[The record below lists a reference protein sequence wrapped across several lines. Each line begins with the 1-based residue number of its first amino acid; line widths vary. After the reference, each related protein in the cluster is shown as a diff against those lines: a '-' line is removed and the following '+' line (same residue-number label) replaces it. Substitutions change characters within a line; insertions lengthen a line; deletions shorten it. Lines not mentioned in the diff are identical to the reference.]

1 MLTRDARMVHTLI
14 EKTAKEMAG
23 AYYEIAASKDNVFYR
38 DWPVQRNFIRRN
50 WRHFVLAARQTLTDM
65 LARPNYPEA
74 TKRQIYNALILD
86 SGLPYST
93 QENQIVNVPH

>member
-1 MLTRDARMVHTLI
+1 MLTNDARMVHALI

-23 AYYEIAASKDNVFYR
+23 AYYEVAASKDNAFFR
-38 DWPVQRNFIRRN
+38 DWPIQRNFIRKN
-50 WRHFVLAARQTLTDM
+50 WRNFVLAARQTLTGM
-65 LARPNYPEA
+65 LSRNYPDEMK
-74 TKRQIYNALILD
+74 TKIYDALILD